1 MVLKILGTGIKRTSV
16 SKDGRYVLDLLSGE
30 RIEFTGELI
39 RVTGIDFGVE
49 LKIKDD
55 EQKEES

>member
-1 MVLKILGTGIKRTSV
+1 MARGMKTSV

-49 LKIKDD
+49 LEIKDD